1 MKNYDKLIEISNALQ
16 ESGWET
22 QSISFAE
29 SSLTVKRF
37 YATVKVYADIYEN
50 RLSLSEENH
59 PGCYRYLEGIKPI
72 DMVPTVLKLIKEF
85 RHENYRL
92 TFVNRYSDNNG
103 HDRIDNYYFPDEKS
117 TLCRLLDVYGEDVDE
132 SGETLFSLESYEHQY
147 PNPACKL
154 VVRRARENNEIKNKY
169 WEFKNSLMFECHR
182 IDYKTEEDG
191 YRTKVT
197 SEIKEERVF
206 YAFVTIKDT
215 K

>member
-1 MKNYDKLIEISNALQ
+1 MNNYEKLIEISNALQ

-22 QSISFAE
+22 QSIDFAK

-37 YATVKVYADIYEN
+37 YATVNIYVDSYEH

-59 PGCYRYLEGIKPI
+59 PNCYRYLEGIKPE
-72 DMVPTVLKLIKEF
+72 DMVSTILKLVKEF

-92 TFVNRYSDNNG
+92 TTINQYGGGNG

-117 TLCRLLDVYGEDVDE
+117 TLCRLLDAYEKDVVE
-132 SGETLFSLESYEHQY
+132 SGETLFSLEQYENQY
-147 PNPACKL
+147 PNPAIKL
-154 VVRRARENNEIKNKY
+154 VVKRFRENNEIKNKY

-182 IDYKTEEDG
+182 IEYKTETDG
-191 YRTKVT
+191 YKTKVLN
-197 SEIKEERVF
+197 EVKEEKIY
-206 YAFVTIKDT
+206 YAFVTINDT